1 MKYIR
6 IFEEFI
12 KTLPREKEELS
23 DKTIDNILHPDFLKD
38 KDEDIEDNLVL
49 KTPNGS
55 YIIKNWK
62 TY

>member
-12 KTLPREKEELS
+12 KTLPRKREELS

-38 KDEDIEDNLVL
+38 KDEDIEDNSVL
-49 KTPNGS
+49 KRPNGS
-55 YIIKNWK
+55 YTIKNWK